1 MTLSLIAEKHKLAN
15 TEFTQL
21 NHLNWISGVRMGHN
35 DSAERKNSSSSFE
48 DDGPTNLGEEVSIVG
63 HKFPKIRFEKYPFP
77 LGNWLS
83 VYVAATYTRK
93 Y

>member
-1 MTLSLIAEKHKLAN
+1 M
-15 TEFTQL
+15 

-77 LGNWLS
+77 LGIGYQFTW
-83 VYVAATYTRK
+83 AATYTRK